1 MKKHFISYLAV
12 GLLLL
17 TGAASA
23 SMAEEQELA
32 APCVVDAYLRA
43 HEATLQVEA
52 SKSDI
57 DKLIALVAADM
68 VYEHPRVGI
77 TITGADAFRDGL
89 TAFLGATDDGRY
101 EVTDYIV
108 SAGTVA
114 VSLNR
119 NFKIQ
124 DGGKWRQRVV
134 NQLIVFEVKDG
145 KITRIID
152 YW

>member
-1 MKKHFISYLAV
+1 MKSLKI
-12 GLLLL
+12 LLLGAAL
-17 TGAASA
+17 TGLPLGTASA
-23 SMAEEQELA
+23 GEEQALE
-32 APCVVDAYLRA
+32 APCVVEAYLRA
-43 HEATLQVEA
+43 REATLQA
-52 SKSDI
+52 AAGKSDV
-57 DKLIALVAADM
+57 DKLMALVAADM

-108 SAGTVA
+108 SSGTVA

-119 NFKIQ
+119 NFKIRE
-124 DGGKWRQRVV
+124 GGEWRQRVV
-134 NQLIVFEVKDG
+134 EQLIVFEVKDG

>member
-1 MKKHFISYLAV
+1 MKVLKIFLIGAGLSAFPIGTALAD
-12 GLLLL
+12 
-17 TGAASA
+17 
-23 SMAEEQELA
+23 EEPALE
-32 APCVVDAYLRA
+32 APCVVEAYLRA
-43 HEATLQVEA
+43 REATLQAQA
-52 SKSDI
+52 SKSDV

-89 TAFLGATDDGRY
+89 TAFLGATDEGRY
-101 EVTDYIV
+101 EVMDYIV

-119 NFKIQ
+119 NFKTQ

-134 NQLIVFEVKDG
+134 AQLIVFEVKDG

>member
-1 MKKHFISYLAV
+1 MKKNLISYLAA

-17 TGAASA
+17 AGAASA
-23 SMAEEQELA
+23 SAAEEQALA
-32 APCVVDAYLRA
+32 APCVVEAYLRA
-43 HEATLQVEA
+43 HEATLQAEA
-52 SKSDI
+52 SKSDV

-77 TITGADAFRDGL
+77 AIAGADAFRDGL

-101 EVTDYIV
+101 EVMDYIV

-114 VSLNR
+114 ISLNR
-119 NFKIQ
+119 NFKVR
-124 DGGKWRQRVV
+124 DGEEWQQRVV
-134 NQLIVFEVKDG
+134 AQLIVFEVKDG